1 MAPTLSL
8 QKWVQEK
15 YQTVGIDKEGNFI
28 GEDRFR
34 DKLIGLYGSTEN
46 AQALDQKSWKK
57 ILAEIRQLV
66 NVYVF

>member
-1 MAPTLSL
+1 MAPTQSL
-8 QKWVQEK
+8 QEWVQEK

-28 GEDRFR
+28 GKDRFI
-34 DKLIGLYGSTEN
+34 DKLIGYYGSTED